1 MKIRKLTALLTAA
14 TLALTCTGCAAPE
27 IQYHHRD
34 KDDDDD
40 DDYSYSASDNN
51 GGFDFGGNNG
61 GNSNNGNNGG
71 NSGGYDNED
80 RDYTYGATQLSLS
93 NGNLSIHRRER
104 ENTVPMGSGN
114 WTILV
119 YMCGSDLESG
129 GNFGT
134 SDLFEMLDAQYSEN
148 VNVVIQTGGSTSW
161 YENIVSSSSIER
173 WVKTSDDIVVADE
186 QPDANMGDPDT
197 LADFVKWGAA
207 NYPAEHMGLVF
218 WDHGGGSISGV
229 CFDEK
234 NRYDSLSLR
243 EIDMALN
250 SAFDSMTDKFEFIGF
265 DACLMSTLETAN
277 ILVPYA
283 RYMYASQEVEPGS
296 GWNYTTI
303 LSALAQNPGM
313 DGVSLGKIQCD
324 SYRQTCADE
333 GNEDIVTFAVTDLSK
348 IDNLVTSFNRTAQQL
363 YESDRLSDIA
373 REISWVDNFGGNN
386 NSEGFTNMVD
396 MKGMLN
402 SVKYYASSAEDALS
416 ALNSAVIYSTNGY
429 QHTYA
434 GGLSLYYPLS
444 AANGSEELSIFA
456 DICTSP
462 YYLALVDAVAYGT
475 TGGNVDSYNNSDI
488 VDNSGDLWSEDY
500 TPSQGL
506 GSTSGVSYDSS
517 VSMIDVR
524 DIYFDSEGVYTV
536 QMGSMDTFNY
546 ATCSLFMMLN
556 GTYIYLGED
565 DEVTVDYNN
574 MTIKDN
580 FKGSWPSIGGWPL
593 EIITVGVT
601 DDTSFYT
608 APVLCNGELCYLR
621 IDYDWNAGRWNVL
634 GTWGGIDPLTG
645 AASRD
650 IIPLQYGDK
659 LELVYYYSDGG
670 DADYFTSDPM
680 YVYDSIDITYSALE
694 EGDYDYSMTIYD
706 VYGGYY
712 ETPSVT
718 FTCDEYGELYFYPDE
733 LR

>member
-1 MKIRKLTALLTAA
+1 MKLRKLTALLTAA
-14 TLALTCTGCAAPE
+14 ALALNCTGCAAPE
-27 IQYHHRD
+27 VQYHHRD

-40 DDYSYSASDNN
+40 DGYSSSASSDYNNSSYDN
-51 GGFDFGGNNG
+51 G
-61 GNSNNGNNGG
+61 GG
-71 NSGGYDNED
+71 NSGGYDNDD

-119 YMCGSDLESG
+119 YMCGSDLESAG
-129 GNFGT
+129 YCGT
-134 SDLFEMLDAQYSEN
+134 IDLLEMVDAQYSEN
-148 VNVVIQTGGSTSW
+148 VNVVIQTGGSSSW
-161 YENIVSSSSIER
+161 YEDIVPSNKIAR
-173 WVKTSDDIVVADE
+173 YVKTADDVEPIAE
-186 QPDANMGDPDT
+186 ISDANMGDPDT
-197 LADFVKWGAA
+197 LTDFVKWGAE

-234 NRYDSLSLR
+234 YRYDSLSLR
-243 EIDMALN
+243 EIDRALN
-250 SAFDSMTDKFEFIGF
+250 AAFDSMTDKFEFIGF

-296 GWNYTTI
+296 GWNYTTL
-303 LSALAQNPGM
+303 LSTLAQNPGA
-313 DGVSLGKIQCD
+313 DGSYLGKIQCD

-333 GNEDIVTFAVTDLSK
+333 GNEDIVTFSVTDLSK

-363 YESDRLSDIA
+363 YESSRLSDIA

-396 MKGMLN
+396 LKGLLN
-402 SVKYYASSAEDALS
+402 AVKSYAPSAGETLN
-416 ALNSAVIYSTNGY
+416 ALNSAIVEITNGY
-429 QHTYA
+429 QHYSA

-444 AANGSEELSIFA
+444 AADGSEELSIFA

-488 VDNSGDLWSEDY
+488 VDNSSDLWNEDY

-506 GSTSGVSYDSS
+506 GSTSGVSYDSY

-546 ATCSLFMMLN
+546 ATCTLFMLIGN
-556 GTYIYLGED
+556 NYIYLGED
-565 DEVTVDYNN
+565 DEVLVDYDN

-580 FKGSWPSIGGWPL
+580 FDGSWPSIGGWPL
-593 EIITVGVT
+593 EIINVGVT
-601 DDTSFYT
+601 EDTSIYT
-608 APVLCNGELCYLR
+608 APVLRNGELCYLR
-621 IDYDWNAGRWNVL
+621 IEYDWNAGRWNVL

-659 LELVYYYSDGG
+659 IELVYYYSDGG
-670 DADYFTSDPM
+670 DADYFTSDEM
-680 YVYDSIDITYSALE
+680 YVYGSVDITYSALE

-733 LR
+733 LG